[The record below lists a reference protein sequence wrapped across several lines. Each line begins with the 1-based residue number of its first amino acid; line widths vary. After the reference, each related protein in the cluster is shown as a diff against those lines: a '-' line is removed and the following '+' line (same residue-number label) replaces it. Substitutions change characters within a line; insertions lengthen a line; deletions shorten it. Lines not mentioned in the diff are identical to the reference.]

1 MHIASLEA
9 SLEKVVEAGARVV
22 VVSFGSPQVE
32 LRSNFANFG
41 FVLLQFRN
49 FLVPCHQGAAHWL
62 KETDCKLDMFLD
74 QVGSHII

>member
-32 LRSNFANFG
+32 LSSNFANLG
-41 FVLLQFRN
+41 LSCCNL
-49 FLVPCHQGAAHWL
+49 
-62 KETDCKLDMFLD
+62 
-74 QVGSHII
+74 